1 MKRVF
6 FVLLALGFFLCS
18 IPFYPTLPAGA
29 ETPAFC
35 RAVTNSVVLY
45 KMPVCHYDYALF
57 CIPYSYYL
65 RIVDREGE
73 FFLVEYQDN
82 TDGFPKIY
90 GYVEESAVSTE
101 YQTPTLPLYPKQT
114 LSVIRGSYVYTQPNR
129 SAELLASALKDQTVR
144 LYGVFPSKDG
154 EDLFYYV
161 KFGQVMGYLPA
172 EACSA
177 PKELIHPDPILTPSV
192 EPIAEPSETAADP
205 HASEKTVS
213 RGKETIEIVLIVAIT
228 LAVLVI
234 VYTMFRP
241 KKPESRFFDD
251 EDE

>member
-6 FVLLALGFFLCS
+6 FVLFACICALCAAFPS
-18 IPFYPTLPAGA
+18 PASARA

-35 RAVTNSVVLY
+35 RAVTNTVILY
-45 KMPVCHYDYALF
+45 KMPVSHYDYALF
-57 CIPYSYYL
+57 CVPYSYYL
-65 RIVDREGE
+65 RIVDREGD

-82 TDGFPKIY
+82 ADGFPKIY

-101 YQTPTLPLYPKQT
+101 YQTPTLPLYPKQS
-114 LSVIRGSYVYTQPNR
+114 LSVIRSSYVYTQPARN
-129 SAELLASALKDQTVR
+129 AELLASVLKDQTVR
-144 LYGVFPSKDG
+144 LYGSFPSKDG
-154 EDLFYYV
+154 EDLFYYI
-161 KFGQVMGYLPA
+161 KFGQVMGYIPA
-172 EACSA
+172 EACSS
-177 PKELIHPDPILTPSV
+177 PRETTHPDPILSPSV
-192 EPIAEPSETAADP
+192 EPISDPSATSAVDDSPAK
-205 HASEKTVS
+205 SVS

-251 EDE
+251 DDE